1 MLKLTLKD
9 VHEQS
14 VSHFENDRNFAKF
27 FCENNFR
34 KIVGTF

>member
-14 VSHFENDRNFAKF
+14 VSHFENGRNFT
-27 FCENNFR
+27 NFR
-34 KIVGTF
+34 NIVGTF